1 MLGHIHIR
9 SEVFHIF
16 IQNDTL
22 TIHKAQRNTITGS
35 IRPAIKCNMMIL
47 LQTSLFYLF
56 QKIRFISFVEYGNT
70 LLPGQIAKF
79 ISGEH
84 FQIFVDRRDTK
95 TPIVANPGFTPDSFL
110 CRDFNNT
117 GSTAGTILSCLGS
130 IFENSETLYIGR
142 INRSEHTEVTKYT
155 IDNDQRV
162 VTTGQ

>member
-1 MLGHIHIR
+1 MLGHVHIQ

-56 QKIRFISFVEYGNT
+56 QKIRFIS
-70 LLPGQIAKF
+70 L
-79 ISGEH
+79 
-84 FQIFVDRRDTK
+84 

-110 CRDFNNT
+110 CRNFNNT
-117 GSTAGTILSCLGS
+117 GSTAGAILSCLRS
-130 IFENSETLYIGR
+130 IFENGETLYIGR

-162 VTTGQ
+162 VTTGQW